1 MPASRKSARRPSTFT
16 LNPRDG
22 FDVEPEVI
30 VFAPPE
36 PVDPA
41 VAVAGQMLARAVARL
56 PDHTLAIGAPGSVA
70 IVHTPTAEWT
80 EVARDAWKILAHGGD
95 EPKVENCRWWD
106 RSTAWIAFVRAEEDG
121 IPASA
126 TPRDGGEDLAEALWR
141 GKAAGGFSPE
151 PDELLPRDLVQAAD
165 FRLEMGLPTP
175 PDVTGAA
182 ETVSNTTA
190 TLELTAAEAAAA
202 TPRLLRL
209 ARRPDQTADAYLA
222 KVRRLLVMEEKAEAP
237 TPPAR
242 TPRNEPTLDRLHGM
256 TEATDWGRGVADD
269 LREFVAGRLP
279 WSEVNGHACLLSGPP
294 GCGKSL
300 FARALAATCGVPLV
314 TGSYGQWHSSGNSH
328 QGDLLKA
335 MRNTFAEAK
344 RLAPSILFIDEIDSF
359 PNRANIVHAW
369 ADWEIQVVN
378 ALLEL
383 IDGGAGREGVVVVA
397 ACNQPHLLDPALV
410 RSGRL
415 DRHLRIGLPDREG
428 LERILREHLGPD
440 IPDAPLS
447 GVALSLAGSTGAD
460 VERIVR
466 ATRARARKAGRAM
479 LLDDLVVE
487 AGGDDQRTP
496 ADLWRVAVHEA
507 GHALALCEHLPGTL
521 RAVTLRSSGERGGG
535 TTAVHLGGTV
545 LAADVCRSLI
555 CRLAGRAAE
564 EVVFGLPSSG
574 AGGGPDSD
582 LAHASLAAAEAAS
595 AMGFA
600 ADRSLVWRGV
610 PTAATL
616 PRMLEKFPA
625 LAAEV
630 ERALGEAYGKALELV
645 SARKDDVLAVAIA
658 LLARGAMDEA
668 EVLAIL
674 NDGLGGDVS

>member
-1 MPASRKSARRPSTFT
+1 MPASRKSARRPTTFT
-16 LNPRDG
+16 LNPLDG
-22 FDVEPEVI
+22 FDAELEVP
-30 VFAPPE
+30 VRRPE

-56 PDHTLAIGAPGSVA
+56 PDHSLAIGAPGSVA

-80 EVARDAWKILAHGGD
+80 EVARDAWKVLAHGGD
-95 EPKVENCRWWD
+95 EPKIEDCRWWD
-106 RSTAWIAFVRAEEDG
+106 RSTAWVAFIRTEENGSVR
-121 IPASA
+121 PAK
-126 TPRDGGEDLAEALWR
+126 PHNGGEDLAEALWR

-151 PDELLPRDLVQAAD
+151 PDELLPRDLLQAAD
-165 FRLEMGLPTP
+165 FRLVMGLPTP

-182 ETVSNTTA
+182 ETVSSTIA
-190 TLELTAAEAAAA
+190 TVKLTADEAAAT

-209 ARRPDQTADAYLA
+209 ARRPDQTADGYLV
-222 KVRRLLVMEEKAEAP
+222 KVRQLLVLEEKAEAP
-237 TPPAR
+237 APPAR
-242 TPRNEPTLDRLHGM
+242 TPRDEPTLDRLHGM
-256 TEATDWGRGVADD
+256 TEATDWGRGVAEDI
-269 LREFVAGRLP
+269 REFVAGRLP
-279 WSEVNGHACLLSGPP
+279 WSEVNGHACLLSGSP

-300 FARALAATCGVPLV
+300 FARALAATCGIPLV
-314 TGSYGQWHSSGNSH
+314 TGSYGQWLSSGSSH
-328 QGDLLKA
+328 QGSMLKA
-335 MRNTFAEAK
+335 MRTTFAEAK
-344 RLAPSILFIDEIDSF
+344 RLSPSILFIDEIDSF

-415 DRHLRIGLPDREG
+415 DRHLHIGLPDREG
-428 LERILREHLGPD
+428 LERILREHLGQDVPG
-440 IPDAPLS
+440 APLS
-447 GVALSLAGSTGAD
+447 GVALSMAGSTGAD

-479 LLDDLVVE
+479 ALDDLVAE
-487 AGGDDQRTP
+487 AGGDDPRSP

-535 TTAVHLGGTV
+535 TTAVRFGGTV
-545 LAADVCRSLI
+545 LAGDVANSLI

-564 EVVFGLPSSG
+564 EVVFGMPSSG

-582 LAHASLAAAEAAS
+582 LAYASLLAAEAAS
-595 AMGFA
+595 ALGFA
-600 ADRSLVWRGV
+600 ADRRLVWTGV
-610 PTAATL
+610 PTVATL
-616 PRMLEKFPA
+616 PRMLEKSPA

-645 SARKDDVLAVAIA
+645 SARKDDLLALSVA
-658 LLARGAMDEA
+658 LLARGALDEA
-668 EVLAIL
+668 EVLAVL
-674 NDGLGGDVS
+674 GDVSGGDVP